1 MLISY
6 SYFWSIQ
13 INQVSKQNILWLNVI
28 IFSDWLPL
36 WECGLFVCFFFFKL
50 LQHLPGKLDT
60 GNPDQKQKQLRNSP
74 VDGQVLYQLFW
85 ERQKIVFILK

>member
-36 WECGLFVCFFFFKL
+36 WECGFFFFFKL